1 MAHISYLN
9 TKRVEAL
16 VDGVFAIAITLL
28 AFDLKVSDII
38 ASANFS
44 MLDLFFNL

>member
-1 MAHISYLN
+1 MSKQGYSS

-16 VDGVFAIAITLL
+16 VDGVFAIAMTLL

-38 ASANFS
+38 KPAANFKYQV
-44 MLDLFFNL
+44 